1 VNTGMNDPRH
11 PRMTRGTFLKGA
23 LAAGGSV
30 LLGACGGSSGDSG
43 GSGSASTKAA
53 SHPPIGQ
60 EPGSL
65 AILDYAGYESKPL
78 WTSYRKEFPG
88 KTPHW
93 TFYNSDAEAL
103 SKTLGG
109 YRGDVSHPCSGYVK
123 SWADADLIEPWDTSL
138 LTNFKDLNPGLLKR
152 GQVDGKQYQIPSDWG
167 YISLMYRP
175 DKIDVDPSEVSW
187 SMMFDSKKY
196 PGRITWYDNPA
207 DMLFIAGYV
216 IGADDPFNMSDEEL
230 DAAKAKFIEAKPN
243 VRNFW
248 NSQSGMQQD
257 FASGNAWITYAWPSD
272 WQQVSK
278 KVKAE
283 YSTPKEGRL
292 AFDCGFSLFKGSKN
306 YFHAHKY
313 VDSWVSPQSGEWL
326 LNNFAYGS
334 SNTAVDLDKVPKTL
348 VDAFSLKDPSII
360 DDDSKV
366 HVIRYNPR
374 QAQYD
379 KAWQEIKAA

>member
-1 VNTGMNDPRH
+1 MNTGMNDPRH

-43 GSGSASTKAA
+43 GGGTASTKAA

-167 YISLMYRP
+167 
-175 DKIDVDPSEVSW
+175 
-187 SMMFDSKKY
+187 
-196 PGRITWYDNPA
+196 
-207 DMLFIAGYV
+207 
-216 IGADDPFNMSDEEL
+216 
-230 DAAKAKFIEAKPN
+230 
-243 VRNFW
+243 
-248 NSQSGMQQD
+248 
-257 FASGNAWITYAWPSD
+257 
-272 WQQVSK
+272 
-278 KVKAE
+278 
-283 YSTPKEGRL
+283 
-292 AFDCGFSLFKGSKN
+292 
-306 YFHAHKY
+306 
-313 VDSWVSPQSGEWL
+313 
-326 LNNFAYGS
+326 
-334 SNTAVDLDKVPKTL
+334 
-348 VDAFSLKDPSII
+348 
-360 DDDSKV
+360 
-366 HVIRYNPR
+366 
-374 QAQYD
+374 
-379 KAWQEIKAA
+379 